1 MKHDVTDEMIDD
13 LIAIEKRAQRAG
25 EQRFDMAMDS
35 VYSEDED
42 AYENLELAG
51 PFCGCTTCVVREI
64 LDAAW
69 PHMYEMAH
77 HPATVDPIE
86 RR

>member
-1 MKHDVTDEMIDD
+1 MSVEITDEMVDD
-13 LIAIEKRAQRAG
+13 LIAVEKRAQRAG
-25 EQRFDMAMDS
+25 EQRLNIAMEVVYAEFDDE
-35 VYSEDED
+35 VDGESEIS
-42 AYENLELAG
+42 A

-77 HPATVDPIE
+77 HPATLNPNE
-86 RR
+86 